1 MNEPSLLD
9 ACSILRDKRW
19 GLDFRLFQ
27 NEDAHFN
34 NSNRQSGIRALV
46 VALLRGAL
54 RMLRASTS
62 KHWLAFTTKY
72 VRTNVHKLWKGINE
86 RVRFSPSSNLRTS

>member
-1 MNEPSLLD
+1 MRFRFSSLSKKKTRISKIQTAKSD
-9 ACSILRDKRW
+9 S
-19 GLDFRLFQ
+19 
-27 NEDAHFN
+27 
-34 NSNRQSGIRALV
+34 RALV

-72 VRTNVHKLWKGINE
+72 VRTNVHILWKVINE
-86 RVRFSPSSNLRTS
+86 RVRFSPSSNVRTT

>member
-1 MNEPSLLD
+1 MRFRFSSLSKIKTRISKIQTANL
-9 ACSILRDKRW
+9 A
-19 GLDFRLFQ
+19 F
-27 NEDAHFN
+27 AHY
-34 NSNRQSGIRALV
+34 I
-46 VALLRGAL
+46 ALLRGAL

-72 VRTNVHKLWKGINE
+72 VRTNVHILWKVRNE

>member
-1 MNEPSLLD
+1 MRI
-9 ACSILRDKRW
+9 SII
-19 GLDFRLFQ
+19 Q
-27 NEDAHFN
+27 NG
-34 NSNRQSGIRALV
+34 QSGIRALV

-72 VRTNVHKLWKGINE
+72 VRTYVHILWKGINE
-86 RVRFSPSSNLRTS
+86 RVRFSPSTCVRTT

>member
-1 MNEPSLLD
+1 MRFRFLSLSKEKTRISKIQTAKSD
-9 ACSILRDKRW
+9 S
-19 GLDFRLFQ
+19 
-27 NEDAHFN
+27 
-34 NSNRQSGIRALV
+34 RALV

-72 VRTNVHKLWKGINE
+72 VRTNVHILWKGINY
-86 RVRFSPSSNLRTS
+86 RDNF